1 MRKAILFILFF
12 IFDFCPIVAKAAP
25 PDLVISEIM
34 YDLDGSDS
42 NREWVEVYNGG
53 AESVEILGGSG
64 DGTWRFNDGANHIIN
79 LIQGEGSVAPSQYF
93 IIASNAE
100 VFLSE
105 HPGFGG
111 MVFDTVMSLSN
122 SSSTIYLSFDG
133 GQSAG
138 ILACYEETWG
148 AGGNGKT
155 LEKINLNQDSVQSN
169 WQESFVVGG
178 TPGLSKSQIIENPPS
193 DDDPD
198 PDPIIPNNP
207 DNHDPAPAPQ
217 ASRPANYWSQ
227 IKISEF
233 LPNTV
238 GVDDNEWIELFNNGD
253 NTVDLSGFKLQDNSA
268 TIYTLSQDLILA
280 ARAHLVLY
288 KNQSKISLNNTGG
301 DSVKVYSPDN
311 NLLDSVVYSTN
322 APEGKSYALVGG
334 SFVWTS
340 QPTPGETNILPQNQA
355 PLAVIKTDTEKFF
368 VGSKIIFSAEASSDP
383 EEGELKYFW
392 EFGDGQTG
400 DEIKENH
407 VYENPG
413 DYMVKLKVTDSEGL
427 SVEVTR
433 SVKIENK
440 ILDTKL
446 TEIKPIDFQRNDLII
461 SEFVP
466 NPIGNDDGE
475 WIEIYNISNKD
486 IDLLAWQI
494 DDQDGGSKP
503 YVFASSTII
512 QAGNFL
518 LIDRVA
524 SQVTLNNN
532 EDSVRILTP
541 LGELWQEAKYQNIPE
556 GQSYAWDLINQEW
569 YINDAPSP
577 SQANIQNSLIEAAAE
592 AVYRKG
598 ENTTTSSV
606 VWAVYNKILYS
617 LDVYG
622 GVLEVYGLM
631 DFSLYKRGDRLSLN
645 GKTTRVDPWPR
656 IKINNQDN
664 IIILEQNQEIARMEP
679 VESSELSEDLNGQ
692 LLTVRGVV
700 VKKNGKNIYLADE
713 PDNDYNIRL
722 SLKFDAKDLKINT
735 GTEIIVT
742 GILNSTE
749 KGNKLDVFNK
759 DDLQLEQ
766 KVLGE
771 KIEQSASTTNV
782 SPSKV
787 GSSVKNII
795 KIILLAFV
803 LFILVYFVFKRLR
816 K

>member
-1 MRKAILFILFF
+1 M
-12 IFDFCPIVAKAAP
+12 IFYFCPIVVKAAP

-42 NREWVEVYNGG
+42 NREWMEIYNGG
-53 AESVEILGGSG
+53 SESVEILGGSG
-64 DGTWRFNDGANHIIN
+64 DNTWRLNDGANHIIN
-79 LIQGEGSVAPSQYF
+79 LIQGQSSIEAGQYF
-93 IIASNAE
+93 IVASNAE

-105 HPGFGG
+105 HPGFSGT
-111 MVFDTVMSLSN
+111 VFDTVMSLSN

-133 GQSAG
+133 GQSVG
-138 ILACYEETWG
+138 VLAHYEATWG

-155 LEKINLNQDSVQSN
+155 LEKINLNQDSSQSN
-169 WQESFVVGG
+169 WQESSTVGG
-178 TPGLSKSQIIENPPS
+178 TPGLPKSQTIENPPS
-193 DDDPD
+193 DDD

-207 DNHDPAPAPQ
+207 DNHDPAPTPQ

-233 LPNTV
+233 LPNPV

-311 NLLDSVVYSTN
+311 NLLDSVVYSAN

-334 SFVWTS
+334 SFVWTG

-355 PLAVIKTDTEKFF
+355 PLALIKIDTEKFF

-383 EEGELKYFW
+383 EEGELKYIW

-400 DEIKENH
+400 DEVKENH
-407 VYENPG
+407 VYEKPG
-413 DYMVKLKVTDSEGL
+413 TYLVKLIVTDVEGL
-427 SVEVTR
+427 SGEVTE
-433 SVKIENK
+433 SLIIENK
-440 ILDTKL
+440 TLDAKL

-475 WIEIYNISNKD
+475 WIEIYNASNKD

-503 YVFASSTII
+503 YVFATSTII
-512 QAGNFL
+512 NGGSFL
-518 LIDRVA
+518 VLDRSV

-532 EDSVRILTP
+532 EDSVRILNP
-541 LGELWQEAKYQNIPE
+541 LNELWQEVKYQNITE

-577 SQANIQNSLIEAAAE
+577 GQTNIQNNLVEAAAGT
-592 AVYRKG
+592 VYRKG
-598 ENTTTSSV
+598 ENSETSAV
-606 VWAVYNKILYS
+606 VWGVYNKILYL
-617 LDVYG
+617 LDVDG
-622 GVLEVYGLM
+622 GVLEVYGLT

-656 IKINNQDN
+656 IKMSSQDN
-664 IIILEQNQEIARMEP
+664 IIILEQNQEIAKMEP
-679 VESSELSEDLNGQ
+679 IESSELSEDLNSQ

-713 PDNDYNIRL
+713 SEGEYNVRL
-722 SLKFDAKDLKINT
+722 SLKFDAKDLKIDK
-735 GTEIIVT
+735 GVEVIAT
-742 GILNSTE
+742 GILSSTD
-749 KGNKLDVFNK
+749 KGNKLDIFDK
-759 DDLQLEQ
+759 SDLQIAQ

-771 KIEQSASTTNV
+771 KIEQSTSTISVPLNHNGDT
-782 SPSKV
+782 SKRV
-787 GSSVKNII
+787 I
-795 KIILLAFV
+795 KIILFGF
-803 LFILVYFVFKRLR
+803 FILVMVCVIIKKL
-816 K
+816 KK